1 MDWVQHVNT
10 PYYCKK
16 KDTKNY
22 CIKGGEKC
30 SNAIYISK
38 EGERYF
44 IGE

>member
-1 MDWVQHVNT
+1 LQKEI
-10 PYYCKK
+10 YKK
-16 KDTKNY
+16 N

-30 SNAIYISK
+30 SNPIYISK